1 MNLDILIYLEEI
13 VALSLNT
20 RNVKDLTL
28 RPTALM
34 VKSINLIFLFNFISE
49 YFLFQKRVK
58 WELDLKMVHWRKI
71 R

>member
-1 MNLDILIYLEEI
+1 MNLDILIFLEEI

-34 VKSINLIFLFNFISE
+34 VKSINLIL
-49 YFLFQKRVK
+49 
-58 WELDLKMVHWRKI
+58 
-71 R
+71 

>member
-20 RNVKDLTL
+20 RKVKDLTL